1 MYVSSS
7 SFSVV
12 LSLPEIMFIKLFV
25 ARPTALE
32 VFLAAPTTTGCRD
45 ISGKFALSSIM
56 AVSEQAIIR
65 PTVED
70 RQDCSDSQSVYL
82 GIGMM
87 QPL

>member
-12 LSLPEIMFIKLFV
+12 LSLLEIMFIKLFV

-45 ISGKFALSSIM
+45 ISSKFARSLQSLLGYSICVSGIWND
-56 AVSEQAIIR
+56 AVTI
-65 PTVED
+65 TV
-70 RQDCSDSQSVYL
+70 
-82 GIGMM
+82 G
-87 QPL
+87 